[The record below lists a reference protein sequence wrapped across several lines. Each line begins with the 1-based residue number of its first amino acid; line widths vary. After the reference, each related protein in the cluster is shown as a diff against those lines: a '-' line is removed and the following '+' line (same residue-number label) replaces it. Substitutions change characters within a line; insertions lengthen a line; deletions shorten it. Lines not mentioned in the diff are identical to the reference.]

1 MDIFQRFGTGSRSGG
16 GGGSSL
22 LPSVSGDRSSGD
34 LEPQS
39 FKAAIFNTLAVVICA
54 AIFGVITYFWKGE
67 PAAVEFLTG
76 YLVEQSLSIDNLFV
90 FIMLFEYFKVP
101 LQYQSRVLTWGI
113 IGAVIMRGFMIV
125 VGVAAIERFKIIT
138 LIFAAILVI
147 SAYKLLKES
156 NDNDEEDL
164 SKNFILKLSKY
175 IIKSSP
181 NYDGD
186 RFFTRE
192 NGQTLATPLLMCLVC
207 IEISDVVFAIDSIP
221 AVLGVSHDPFVV
233 YTSNIFAIMGLR
245 SLYTVVSKA
254 MKHMHYLKPAVGMF
268 VYIHMCNTYIPSP
281 YILIY
286 K

>member
-1 MDIFQRFGTGSRSGG
+1 MDIFQRVGGRSGG
-16 GGGSSL
+16 PGSL
-22 LPSVSGDRSSGD
+22 LPSVGSERVAESD
-34 LEPQS
+34 S
-39 FKAAIFNTLAVVICA
+39 FKTAIVNTFAVVIGA
-54 AIFGVITYFWKGE
+54 VIFGIITFFWKGE
-67 PAAVEFLTG
+67 PAAVEFITG

-113 IGAVIMRGFMIV
+113 IGAIIMRGFMIV
-125 VGVAAIERFKIIT
+125 VGVAAIERFRIIS

-156 NDNDEEDL
+156 NDTDEEDL
-164 SKNFILKLSKY
+164 SKNFILKMSKY

-186 RFFTRE
+186 RYFTRE
-192 NGQTLATPLLMCLVC
+192 NGVTLATPLLMCLVC

-254 MKHMHYLKPAVGMF
+254 IKHMHYLKPAVGTLMHIYNLSLF
-268 VYIHMCNTYIPSP
+268 VFPDYYH
-281 YILIY
+281 L
-286 K
+286 